1 MKKIGLKQNEIGLI
15 TTLDY
20 SSYVSVSR
28 LVVNQVLAKTR
39 DEKIKKVKV
48 RIEIAN

>member
-1 MKKIGLKQNEIGLI
+1 
-15 TTLDY
+15 
-20 SSYVSVSR
+20 
-28 LVVNQVLAKTR
+28 VVNQVLAKTR